1 MAQDNKEQKI
11 IVWCNTTH
19 QLKNAIL
26 DAIYLASVFKKDLCL
41 FANYKNQKEKK
52 ELDER
57 IQHYASFIHE
67 KMPALIF
74 STLLLEGKLKNL
86 IFSLGSDY
94 NCIVL
99 CCGSRMDN
107 KLLQAFYKAQF
118 PFFFSSETVSDFT
131 NGKFK
136 TLCIPV
142 DFRESTK
149 DALIWSS
156 YFARF
161 NGSLIHL
168 LAANEQTDPQ
178 QNNKVESNI
187 NAALNL
193 FEKINH
199 TPKITH
205 SKKSSWKIHNE
216 AFKQN
221 SDMIIFSGSY
231 YVTFFDRLIGS
242 FEKRLIN
249 KHKQPLLLTNPRI
262 ENYILCD

>member
-1 MAQDNKEQKI
+1 MTKNNKDQKI
-11 IVWCNTTH
+11 IVWCNTSH

-41 FANYKNQKEKK
+41 FANYKNQKEKNK
-52 ELDER
+52 LEER
-57 IQHYASFIHE
+57 IQGYASFIHE
-67 KMPALIF
+67 KMPSLKF
-74 STLLLEGKLKNL
+74 STLLTEGKLKNL

-99 CCGSRMDN
+99 CCGSRVSN

-136 TLCIPV
+136 DLCIPV

-161 NGSLIHL
+161 NGSFIQL
-168 LAANEQTDPQ
+168 LTANEQTDPQ

-187 NAALNL
+187 NAALKL
-193 FEKINH
+193 FEKINY
-199 TPKITH
+199 TPKIVH
-205 SKKSSWKIHNE
+205 SKKSSWNIHNE
-216 AFKQN
+216 AFKQKT
-221 SDMIIFSGSY
+221 DLVVFSGSY

-249 KHKQPLLLTNPRI
+249 KHNVPVLLTNPRI